1 MGATD
6 ALTSIGISTGNE
18 TITKAGILGNST
30 VKAIKQIQATKGLKG
45 INKTAGIAGV
55 AGGMADTAD
64 QMLFGD

>member
-30 VKAIKQIQATKGLKG
+30 VKAIKQ
-45 INKTAGIAGV
+45 
-55 AGGMADTAD
+55 M
-64 QMLFGD
+64 